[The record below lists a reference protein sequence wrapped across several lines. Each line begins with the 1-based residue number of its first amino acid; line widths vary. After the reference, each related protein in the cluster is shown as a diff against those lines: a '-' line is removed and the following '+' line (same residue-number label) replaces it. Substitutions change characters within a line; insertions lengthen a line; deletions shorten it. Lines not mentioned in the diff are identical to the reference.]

1 MLCHLQAPISGISQ
15 LARRLA
21 ERGKGSPQRRR
32 PELDAAGELR
42 PGRRGLDGFLATRYP
57 GSGLG
62 WPDLTLTPAALAT
75 LRRNLPDL
83 KPLLPRSALLR
94 AARLM
99 VERVLP
105 GDPAHRLL
113 RRSWLQ
119 VHGAVADA
127 AAQLRWQACW
137 RAVHPEGRAWPERLP
152 TLDDSVL
159 WTDLI
164 QPRDLAAW
172 ITLLELWDYL
182 PHWAAPPAETASPT
196 AASPTAAAEGAGA

>member
-1 MLCHLQAPISGISQ
+1 
-15 LARRLA
+15 
-21 ERGKGSPQRRR
+21 
-32 PELDAAGELR
+32 
-42 PGRRGLDGFLATRYP
+42 
-57 GSGLG
+57 
-62 WPDLTLTPAALAT
+62 
-75 LRRNLPDL
+75 
-83 KPLLPRSALLR
+83 RSALLR

-182 PHWAAPPAETASPT
+182 PHWSAPPAETATPT
-196 AASPTAAAEGAGA
+196 AGPTAAAEGAGA